1 VLAADNAP
9 QTEGLGCSRGG
20 DWGVW
25 TAPVR
30 GKGEGIGEGMTIA
43 RLFPSTDDAD
53 TRTHEGQTDESDC
66 RKKKMSIF

>member
-1 VLAADNAP
+1 
-9 QTEGLGCSRGG
+9 
-20 DWGVW
+20 
-25 TAPVR
+25 
-30 GKGEGIGEGMTIA
+30 MTIA